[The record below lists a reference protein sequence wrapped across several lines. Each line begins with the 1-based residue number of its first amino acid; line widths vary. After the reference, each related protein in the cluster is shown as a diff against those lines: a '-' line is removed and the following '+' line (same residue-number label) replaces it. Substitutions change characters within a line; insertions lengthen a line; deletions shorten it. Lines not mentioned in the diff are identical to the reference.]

1 MNNTYILSAAVF
13 VVVMVLSGMAGL
25 AVAQPP
31 VMLAQY
37 GGDLGGPLD
46 RDSCIQSCRD
56 WVTPYAW
63 GFRRGYGGYNSY
75 LYAKCVQDCD
85 TQFWNEFD
93 RKMDDLNQQ

>member
-1 MNNTYILSAAVF
+1 MNSTYILSAAAF
-13 VVVMVLSGMAGL
+13 VAVLVLSGMAGL
-25 AVAQPP
+25 AAAQPP

-46 RDSCIQSCRD
+46 RDSCIQNCRD

-63 GFRRGYGGYNSY
+63 GFRGGRRGYNGY

-93 RKMDDLNQQ
+93 RKMDDLKRQ

>member
-1 MNNTYILSAAVF
+1 MNRTYILYAAAF

-25 AVAQPP
+25 ANAQSP

-46 RDSCIQSCRD
+46 RDSCIQSCRE
-56 WVTPYAW
+56 WLTPYAW
-63 GFRRGYGGYNSY
+63 GFRGGRGGYSSY
-75 LYAKCVQDCD
+75 QYSRCVQACD